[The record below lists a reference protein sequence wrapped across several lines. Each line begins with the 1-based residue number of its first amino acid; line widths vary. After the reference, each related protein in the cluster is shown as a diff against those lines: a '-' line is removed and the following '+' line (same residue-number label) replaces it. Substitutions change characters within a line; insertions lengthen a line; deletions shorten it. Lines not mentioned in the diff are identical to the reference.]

1 MRSFFD
7 NISEMKKDLL
17 KFKKDLQE
25 WKIDFQIKSEE
36 KHDENESKSDEED
49 INEKGK
55 HQDKDFCDVTLAC
68 VDKHRHTHKLIFMEN
83 QNEYVAGSENNAEGT
98 EKDIN
103 EIKLDLDK
111 NHDEQF
117 HDKTLPP
124 CNVCHKVFSFKNDL
138 SGHMRTHIE
147 DDLNVC
153 SLCDKKFSQN
163 GELYI
168 HNRRQL
174 DKFDNFLE
182 KCCEKGRLLPKKH
195 HQNFIYEVF

>member
-1 MRSFFD
+1 
-7 NISEMKKDLL
+7 
-17 KFKKDLQE
+17 
-25 WKIDFQIKSEE
+25 
-36 KHDENESKSDEED
+36 
-49 INEKGK
+49 
-55 HQDKDFCDVTLAC
+55 
-68 VDKHRHTHKLIFMEN
+68 MEN

-111 NHDEQF
+111 HLDEQF
-117 HDKTLPP
+117 HDKTLPPCNVFP

-163 GELYI
+163 GELYN

-174 DKFDNFLE
+174 DKISIQCQDDNFLE